1 MPVTIID
8 GKNCNQTI
16 AEIFKVQ
23 SMAQMYDSTNVDWDT
38 PPFVQI
44 GNLYVSLTITGD
56 GSWGYIVKKNPGKS
70 FKVYTGRHG
79 NVINPIGADGRL
91 PKEEEANSPDDPTDP
106 KLDRAAATKLG
117 SHVGVVDVRADDF
130 RTLAGL
136 KGKIAADLAGSSV
149 ILAWC
154 YGLFTFVASEK
165 VGHGE
170 DVSSRSHVA
179 YDMWSEA
186 VTAKV
191 KTIVLRDFAWVP

>member
-8 GKNCNQTI
+8 GKTCDLTI
-16 AEIFKVQ
+16 AEVFKV
-23 SMAQMYDSTNVDWDT
+23 SSLAEMYDSPNVEWDT
-38 PPFVQI
+38 PPFVRI

-56 GSWGYIVKKNPGKS
+56 GSWGYITKKEPQKN

-79 NVINPIGADGRL
+79 NVINPIGADGKL
-91 PKEEEANSPDDPTDP
+91 PKDEEANDPDDPTDP
-106 KLDRAAATKLG
+106 ALDRSAAAKIG
-117 SHVGVVDVRADDF
+117 PRVGVVDVREDDF
-130 RTLAGL
+130 RTLSGL
-136 KGKIAADLAGSSV
+136 KGKITRDLGSNSV

-170 DVSSRSHVA
+170 DVSNPSHTA
-179 YDMWSEA
+179 YNMWSST
-186 VTAKV
+186 VTSKV